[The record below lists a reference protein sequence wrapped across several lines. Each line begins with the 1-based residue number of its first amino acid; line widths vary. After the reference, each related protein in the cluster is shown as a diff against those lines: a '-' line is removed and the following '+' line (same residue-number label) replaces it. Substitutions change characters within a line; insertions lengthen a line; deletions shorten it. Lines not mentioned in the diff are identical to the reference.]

1 MPQDTKLDLH
11 LERPSLMPPTAS
23 CKTPAVHDLVIRNG
37 RLVDGTG
44 SPARLAD
51 IAVDDG
57 LITSVVD
64 AGTAGRARRDFDA
77 DGSVV
82 TPGFVDI
89 HTHYD
94 AQASWDPY
102 LTPSSWHGVTTV
114 VMGNCGVGFA
124 PAAPDRH
131 EWLIALMEGVEDIP
145 GSAMTEGIPWDW
157 TTYAEYLDALAAKPH
172 VIDVGSQIAHGP
184 LRAFVMGERGAANE
198 VATDADIAEMA
209 AQVEIALRAGA
220 LGFSTS
226 RTPLH
231 RSKDGELVPGTHADA
246 RELLGIG
253 AAIRRAGHGVFQ
265 FAPEHALVPDAE
277 WPWMRDLAATT
288 GQPVSVNLNQP
299 DQAPEVWREVLGLLD
314 RAHDDGLPIYAQV
327 AGRTIGILYCLH
339 GSIHPLLFHPAYAE
353 VAQLPM
359 PERLLALADP
369 DRRRR
374 IIHDVPNDGGLFANV
389 VLKNLAGMWPVADG
403 DIDYEPTA
411 DQSVAALAARTGTP
425 PMELVLDQLTA
436 HDGNGMLY
444 APFFNYAYGDL
455 SMTYE
460 AMQHR
465 YTRMGLSDAGA
476 HCGAICDG
484 GTPTFMLTHWTR
496 DRTRGPKLP
505 LEYIVHRQTLQT
517 AQLYGLNDR
526 GAVIA
531 GRRADINVIDYDRL
545 SFGPPRMAFDLPASG
560 RRLVQRAS
568 GYRATF
574 VAGLQTVADDEFTGA
589 LPGRL
594 IRGPR

>member
-1 MPQDTKLDLH
+1 
-11 LERPSLMPPTAS
+11 
-23 CKTPAVHDLVIRNG
+23 VHDLVIRNAF
-37 RLVDGTG
+37 LVDGSG
-44 SPARLAD
+44 APGRPAD
-51 IAVDDG
+51 VAVDG
-57 LITSVVD
+57 ELITSVVD
-64 AGTAGRARRDFDA
+64 AGTAGIGRRELDA
-77 DGSVV
+77 DGALV

-131 EWLIALMEGVEDIP
+131 EWLIELMEGVEDIP
-145 GSAMTEGIPWDW
+145 GSAMTEGITWEW
-157 TTYAEYLDALAAKPH
+157 TSYPEYLDALDAHPH
-172 VIDVGSQIAHGP
+172 VLDIGSQIAHGP
-184 LRAFVMGERGAANE
+184 LRAFVMGDRGAANE
-198 VATDADIAEMA
+198 PATDDEIVAMSAH
-209 AQVEIALRAGA
+209 VEAALRAGA

-253 AAIRRAGHGVFQ
+253 DAIRRVGHGVFQ
-265 FAPEHALVPDAE
+265 FAPEHAYLPIKE
-277 WPWMRDLAATT
+277 WPWMRELAALT

-299 DQAPEVWREVLGLLD
+299 DQASEVWRDVLRLLD
-314 RAHDDGLPIYAQV
+314 EAHADGLPIYAQV

-339 GSIHPLLFHPAYAE
+339 GSVHPLLFHPAYAE
-353 VAQLPM
+353 VAHLPM
-359 PERLLALADP
+359 PERLVALADP
-369 DRRRR
+369 ERRRR
-374 IIHDVPNDGGLFANV
+374 IVHDVPDDGGLFAKV
-389 VLKNLAGMWPVADG
+389 VLDNLHRIWPVADG

-411 DQSVAALAARTGTP
+411 EQSVAAVAARAGVP
-425 PMELVLDQLTA
+425 PMQLVLDQLTA
-436 HDGNGMLY
+436 HEGNGMLY

-460 AMQHR
+460 ATRHPH
-465 YTRMGLSDAGA
+465 TRMGLSDAGA

-496 DRTRGPKLP
+496 DRSRGPKLDLP
-505 LEYIVHRQTLQT
+505 YVVHRQTRQT
-517 AQLYGLNDR
+517 ASLYGLTDR
-526 GAVIA
+526 GLVAP
-531 GRRADINVIDYDRL
+531 GLRADLNVIDYDGLR
-545 SFGPPRMAFDLPASG
+545 FGPPRMAFDLPANG
-560 RRLVQRAS
+560 RRLVQKAD

-574 VAGLQTVADDEFTGA
+574 VAGVQTVADDEFTGE